1 MRITN
6 VVVQGELG
14 CTFDLR
20 ELTHRLVNVRFDP
33 RSFSGLIW
41 QHCKIGGN
49 CLLFSN
55 GKINCN
61 GKCLSLR
68 DSRRRLR
75 RYARCLQKMGYEV
88 RLSNVRLVTVS
99 AVHQLSGRIDPS
111 RLPKDFS
118 CEPELFPA
126 AMVRRHGLHFMCHLS
141 GKTMITG
148 IIRVSDLNYI
158 YTILLE
164 FELYL

>member
-1 MRITN
+1 MSLAARQSKTASPICKMFTED
-6 VVVQGELG
+6 G
-14 CTFDLR
+14 LR
-20 ELTHRLVNVRFDP
+20 GATIQCQISH
-33 RSFSGLIW
+33 
-41 QHCKIGGN
+41 
-49 CLLFSN
+49 
-55 GKINCN
+55 
-61 GKCLSLR
+61 
-68 DSRRRLR
+68 
-75 RYARCLQKMGYEV
+75 
-88 RLSNVRLVTVS
+88 VS

-126 AMVRRHGLHFMCHLS
+126 TMVRRHGLHFMCHLS

-148 IIRVSDLNYI
+148 IIRVSDLNYF

>member
-41 QHCKIGGN
+41 QHCMIGGN
-49 CLLFSN
+49 VLLFSN

-75 RYARCLQKMGYEV
+75 RYARCLQKMVYEV

-111 RLPKDFS
+111 RLPNDFS
-118 CEPELFPA
+118 CEPELFLA

-148 IIRVSDLNYI
+148 IIRVSDLDYI

>member
-1 MRITN
+1 M
-6 VVVQGELG
+6 
-14 CTFDLR
+14 
-20 ELTHRLVNVRFDP
+20 
-33 RSFSGLIW
+33 
-41 QHCKIGGN
+41 
-49 CLLFSN
+49 LFSN

-75 RYARCLQKMGYEV
+75 RYARCLQKMVYEV

-148 IIRVSDLNYI
+148 IIRVSDLDYF